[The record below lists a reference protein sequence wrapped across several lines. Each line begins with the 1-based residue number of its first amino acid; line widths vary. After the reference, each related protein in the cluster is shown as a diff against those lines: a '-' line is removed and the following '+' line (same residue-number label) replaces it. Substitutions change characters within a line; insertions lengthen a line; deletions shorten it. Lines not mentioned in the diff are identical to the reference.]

1 MFDYSFFFEH
11 VTTSCEHISDLRP
24 NKMSQNMRFCAES
37 YLNQGLLIFHDSKY
51 LPRFLGGLQ
60 GVSAI
65 ETAWSKSSRLAALD
79 DVKPND
85 DSLAIL

>member
-1 MFDYSFFFEH
+1 
-11 VTTSCEHISDLRP
+11 
-24 NKMSQNMRFCAES
+24 MSQNMRFCAES

-65 ETAWSKSSRLAALD
+65 ESAWSKSSRLAAWD

-85 DSLAIL
+85 DSLAILLGSVEPSILRFLMPKMQ